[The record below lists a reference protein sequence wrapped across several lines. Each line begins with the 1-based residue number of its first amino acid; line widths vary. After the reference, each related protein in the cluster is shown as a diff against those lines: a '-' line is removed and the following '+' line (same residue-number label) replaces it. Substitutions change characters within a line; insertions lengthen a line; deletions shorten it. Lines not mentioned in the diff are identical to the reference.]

1 MDKVAR
7 CIESLRRDATPS
19 KKEAVVSSKERAA
32 MFHYIADALTTPLLK
47 KQTDYGKT
55 LSSALSMLFSYFDDT
70 NADVRILTEETIN
83 VIIRSSLNDTN
94 IYRIQTDLCKE
105 LKRNGS
111 PRSVR
116 AALTKFAAIVETI
129 KPNKRRQFAMTFLP
143 VLMALV
149 KRPEEMIHECIGSC
163 SNRLFKT
170 LGRYFSDDELGS
182 LVRCVL
188 PNLQFP
194 SATARRSAA
203 VLIAEL
209 CAHCRK
215 RSDVTSFW
223 LVYIIKE
230 LVMLSG
236 KESSTH
242 VLGDL
247 LLLQHL
253 FPIFADTNGESAIDG
268 RIMPAERFDQISDDS
283 WLKLFEATLYYVCSA
298 NSVIASAALETLI
311 RIFRNLPTRV
321 LCLWTRRGALK
332 FSSFFQ
338 SSNPAADSESTHLD
352 QVSVGSLESSPQE
365 HFELS
370 LDEES
375 QFNPRP
381 LSISFKG
388 EAMSPNAG
396 ESGYSESGTALEDM
410 ISNEGASVPL
420 PLHSDELLDSVSGD
434 SDECSLSAQH
444 ISITRRRSETLPSLS
459 LEPHFD
465 FDSSNFPG
473 QCWLTDKAE
482 EWVQTEFERCLSGES
497 LLQFCA
503 RLLSRRF
510 LLAGKE
516 GELVADDQARASHK
530 VLALGALEEIFS
542 MEPSLF
548 VSHLIDGEAQKL
560 SNLSLFCSHNDP
572 QVRGSA
578 CLMIGALLE
587 SSFRSREVDV
597 LGNSLLDLLFQVLG
611 SMTENESNVTIH
623 CALKAFRRAMPL
635 FMAVQPLKLLDRL
648 AALANL
654 ADNAYWLVK
663 VRLAECYADIDFC
676 EVSMLE
682 KERTLTNS
690 TWQSVSSEKLQK
702 VVTNC
707 LLKKLLM
714 DESERVRHAGSLA
727 VVNMVRRGHF
737 IGDEVLLKLMRQYA
751 HCSQRS
757 RTTWLL
763 GNFPKIHS
771 LSTVF
776 SQSHEVVGDLLAND
790 VEFNLSMIVGTI
802 LELLKCSP
810 LKDGFPTGIMYALN
824 MLAENFPPV
833 RYPRPWLVVKTENQ
847 IVACSVI
854 QHILKMLEVDGLR
867 SEALFNWQI
876 SLTFIGR
883 LLAGCIEANM
893 NNGCSADDH
902 DNGILSCPELSAV
915 VYDLI
920 ACCSQVMYI
929 YWHVSNRI
937 PVSPVSSPTMKAQ
950 SASPMLFSPFRK
962 SLRYASIFRKQTKG
976 DHAHADKLRFDF
988 PRKPPMRRLYEILKG
1003 QGATYRVSIDDD
1015 STDRFVGLLR
1025 SVTECYSVVLEACS
1039 IGYLLPSLE
1048 ECIFL
1053 CRELL
1058 RLLPTEIVGLLSQML
1073 KVLFGTNLSFLRK
1086 QQQNAVAYCT
1096 KPVKMV
1102 TFTPMTKMEAFV
1114 AAYRS
1119 WLVQKMICS
1128 VARHDFGEDSLTNHI
1143 GWLGTDYHQYINLLF
1158 QDSSTKAFLAEV
1170 IQLFEPVLVEALHL
1184 YNVTCSCD
1192 CQAAVVNLISHLIL
1206 IRVNYSV
1213 LDPDNRILD
1222 LLCQQLSS
1230 HVESNGGLNCTLVC
1244 KLFEL
1249 FLLLS
1254 HERSRSSPIIE
1265 IPKILR
1271 MVEEMGVCKGT
1282 SNLDSVAMHVV
1293 VIDLFVLRNGC
1304 DPVAFNELAIQQE
1317 VVISALMKTLQYPET
1332 WDTIS
1337 VILLEL
1343 RRTDETRWRKVSR
1356 DIFDRLLPL
1365 LDGLLDVRTQLSVT
1379 VLFQLLD
1386 LLCPRAFCPI
1396 DDVVNTLCIF
1406 ASKPLTGEYSSSV
1419 LLSVVCLARILLLHC
1434 PEDVV
1439 LDRASNTPSF
1449 RSLQIGMSDDKTYK
1463 TEHGLARLLLHFASA
1478 FCRNLI
1484 DRKLETKNL
1493 NSNLEESLT
1502 NDYLELLVWVTQ
1514 SGNHPKILGQLSNE
1528 MSSQPLV
1535 DISSKIASVCAPVAF
1550 NILYLTIVLTNDLR
1564 LLCDML
1570 KQLAYKTIFVK
1581 LLIMLR
1587 RDLLVEAIQ
1596 SGQQELLQSLL
1607 AVVDLVDIS
1616 DEPSVQF
1623 LLQEMGRH
1631 PVTSTLCLQLIEKEI
1646 DARNNNISKQLQLLR
1661 MLQHMPATCSMR
1673 ALRQEI
1679 SLCASRQYLVRLLA
1693 EQAVNRRMDA
1703 LQSLPVQE
1711 LKCSDGFDGLANLC
1725 DDVEARIRC
1734 FNYSSAAL
1742 KSVRKMIARSE
1753 AELELLFDSRLTT
1766 SGKNTSFNKLAIL
1779 QLLREG
1785 ISTRFIDAHFF
1796 AKCIQ
1801 PLSAIELNEI
1811 LCDELISGTV
1821 LASCLRLAYKSNLSN
1836 QQCGPTPCALY
1847 ASSKEAL
1854 IVTLRRLLSDSPRS
1868 FSVKF
1873 YPEGFKI
1880 ELDCDLALCDRL
1892 CSLHDAVQEMIRC
1905 SDAAD
1910 DVLSDRE
1917 AQLLWN
1923 FVEMSMLANL
1933 RHLSELN
1940 ASYIQDSLISLLAIA
1955 HKAETRKIL
1964 VSQSQASVYRL
1975 IGCIF
1980 WLAAS
1985 GLRCFQLLQLKPAKV
2000 PFPINDS
2007 EANACLLYCNA
2018 LLHCQRSPLSY
2029 EISYRSLLTQL
2040 TISYFCFLY
2049 SMFTY
2054 SNDLAFCQLPAV
2066 LDMCLA
2072 PSSAFKYGWIPEVK
2086 LVNGISSFSNVS
2098 VRFLRNNDVLKDY
2111 IFRIFFLGWSS
2122 KQQFEEIWMAML
2134 AVLSATPIGHELCN
2148 SDCLDISERVTASS
2162 LAVQCICGIFLSSVD
2177 FSHEESIV
2185 QLEHDLPAWE
2195 TSCRS
2200 FEALFDLDIE
2210 ANNSIEFGSELSR
2223 HLQTYLG
2230 RSKACLHFGPL
2241 ATRSPGIG
2249 GKILSERQLISTMD
2263 GSSSVRLS
2271 MDVQSCLHFLVD
2283 LVNHWFKQGPDEIP
2297 LPLLTC
2303 TVDALVYLLDLLKHD
2318 YLDWVCETLESVN
2331 QSRSSEDEVM
2341 AQTVQFGLLKCL
2353 SFKSAASGDD
2363 GQKDITNAID
2373 SCIKLGTTDA
2383 YKAAHLVIGQLD
2395 LLPHWNPN
2403 CLRHLFP
2410 TLSDLVL
2417 QCANT
2422 FVAPADVEVDDLD
2435 VQICAC
2441 TLGSLLV
2448 CIPVDSVHHVNFL
2461 QGFLQL
2467 LLKSLLLPLPR
2478 PLLTEVFLGLRT
2490 IVHLSECEASYRQQ
2504 LLATTAQW
2512 YAKAHSSEASGT
2524 GESQFNVMV
2533 MERFDMVL
2541 RQISR
2546 VRTSEANV
2554 LAFGCSWFLEE
2565 HIRPSDVINK
2575 LVHEVL
2581 NADPLHEPIFVGLL
2595 CQVLS
2600 KMSISTD
2607 PSTLDWVLL
2616 AVPLLLRKQP
2626 IARALSC
2633 LTCVFLSVTRDPWMT
2648 SLYILHIIYVTREV
2662 ALGRYGRAST
2672 FDQDLFVFTARQFYA
2687 QLSEEAA
2694 AESFRRVLEEVAT
2707 QCPDKTVSLA
2717 IASCFHV
2724 R

>member
-170 LGRYFSDDELGS
+170 LGRYFSDDELG
-182 LVRCVL
+182 
-188 PNLQFP
+188 
-194 SATARRSAA
+194 
-203 VLIAEL
+203 
-209 CAHCRK
+209 
-215 RSDVTSFW
+215 
-223 LVYIIKE
+223 
-230 LVMLSG
+230 
-236 KESSTH
+236 
-242 VLGDL
+242 
-247 LLLQHL
+247 
-253 FPIFADTNGESAIDG
+253 
-268 RIMPAERFDQISDDS
+268 
-283 WLKLFEATLYYVCSA
+283 LFEATLYYVCSA

-854 QHILKMLEVDGLR
+854 QHILKMLEVDGLQ

-1230 HVESNGGLNCTLVC
+1230 HVESNGGL
-1244 KLFEL
+1244 
-1249 FLLLS
+1249 
-1254 HERSRSSPIIE
+1254 RY
-1265 IPKILR
+1265 
-1271 MVEEMGVCKGT
+1271 
-1282 SNLDSVAMHVV
+1282 SVAMHVV

-1570 KQLAYKTIFVK
+1570 KQTIFVK

-1892 CSLHDAVQEMIRC
+1892 CSLHGAVQEMIRC

-2040 TISYFCFLY
+2040 TI
-2049 SMFTY
+2049 T
-2054 SNDLAFCQLPAV
+2054 FCQLPAV

-2185 QLEHDLPAWE
+2185 QLEHDLPAYYVWE

-2504 LLATTAQW
+2504 LLATTAQCFEKPPSSCHMFAAFKLMLSAL
-2512 YAKAHSSEASGT
+2512 YSAKAHSSEASGT

-2648 SLYILHIIYVTREV
+2648 SLREV

>member
-1 MDKVAR
+1 
-7 CIESLRRDATPS
+7 
-19 KKEAVVSSKERAA
+19 
-32 MFHYIADALTTPLLK
+32 
-47 KQTDYGKT
+47 
-55 LSSALSMLFSYFDDT
+55 MLFSYFDDT

-83 VIIRSSLNDTN
+83 MIIRSSLNDTN
-94 IYRIQTDLCKE
+94 IHRIQTDLCKE

-143 VLMALV
+143 ILMALV
-149 KRPEEMIHECIGSC
+149 KRPEEMIHECIGRC

-170 LGRYFSDDELGS
+170 LSLYFSDDELGS
-182 LVRCVL
+182 LIRCVL

-209 CAHCRK
+209 CAHSRK

-253 FPIFADTNGESAIDG
+253 FPIFADTDGENAIDG
-268 RIMPAERFDQISDDS
+268 RTVAAARFDQISDDS
-283 WLKLFEATLYYVCSA
+283 WLKLFEAILYYICST
-298 NSVIASAALETLI
+298 NSVIASAALETLV
-311 RIFRNLPTRV
+311 RIFRNLPARV

-338 SSNPAADSESTHLD
+338 SSNPTADTESTPLD

-365 HFELS
+365 HFEIS

-388 EAMSPNAG
+388 EQTESPNAA

-410 ISNEGASVPL
+410 ISNDGATVAF

-434 SDECSLSAQH
+434 SDECSFSTQSANAN
-444 ISITRRRSETLPSLS
+444 RRRSETLPSLS
-459 LEPHFD
+459 LETNFE
-465 FDSSNFPG
+465 FESSNFAG
-473 QCWLTDKAE
+473 QCWLPNKAE
-482 EWVQTEFERCLSGES
+482 EWIQMEFERCLSGES

-503 RLLSRRF
+503 RLLSRLF
-510 LLAGKE
+510 LLAGRE
-516 GELVADDQARASHK
+516 GELVPDDQARASHK
-530 VLALGALEEIFS
+530 VLALGVFEEIFS
-542 MEPSLF
+542 LEPSLF
-548 VSHLIDGEAQKL
+548 VAPLIDGEAQKL
-560 SNLSLFCSHNDP
+560 SDLSLFCSHNDP

-578 CLMIGALLE
+578 SLMIGAMLQ
-587 SSFRSREVDV
+587 SSFRRREVDV
-597 LGNSLLDLLFQVLG
+597 LGSSLLDLLFHILS

-623 CALKAFRRAMPL
+623 CALKAFKRAIPL

-648 AALANL
+648 ARMANL

-682 KERTLTNS
+682 KERTASISFPFSIFAVASAGKSMLANS
-690 TWQSVSSEKLQK
+690 TWQSISSEKLQQ
-702 VVTNC
+702 VVMNC
-707 LLKKLLM
+707 LLKKLLV
-714 DESERVRHAGSLA
+714 DDSERVRHAGGLA

-737 IGDEVLLKLMRQYA
+737 VGDEMLLKLTRQYA
-751 HCSQRS
+751 LCSQRS
-757 RTTWLL
+757 RTTWLR

-771 LSTVF
+771 LSAMF
-776 SQSHEVVGDLLAND
+776 SQSHEMVDDLLAND
-790 VEFNLSMIVGTI
+790 VEFNLSTIVGAI
-802 LELLKCSP
+802 VELLKCSP
-810 LKDGFPTGIMYALN
+810 LKDGFPIGIIYTLN

-833 RYPRPWLVVKTENQ
+833 RYARPWLVVKTEDQ
-847 IVACSVI
+847 IVACSII
-854 QHILKMLEVDGLR
+854 QHLLKILEVDGLQ

-876 SLTFIGR
+876 TLTFIGR

-893 NNGCSADDH
+893 NNSGSSTDDR
-902 DNGILSCPELSAV
+902 DGGILSCAELSAV
-915 VYDLI
+915 ANDLI

-937 PVSPVSSPTMKAQ
+937 PVSPVSSPTMKGQ

-962 SLRYASIFRKQTKG
+962 SFRYASIFRKQTKV
-976 DHAHADKLRFDF
+976 DHADKARFDF
-988 PRKPPMRRLYEILKG
+988 PRKAPIRRLYEILKG

-1015 STDRFVGLLR
+1015 STDRFIGLLR
-1025 SVTECYSVVLEACS
+1025 SVTECFSVVLEACS
-1039 IGYLLPSLE
+1039 IDYLLPYLE

-1058 RLLPTEIVGLLSQML
+1058 RLLPTEIVGLLTQML

-1086 QQQNAVAYCT
+1086 QQFNAVAYCP
-1096 KPVKMV
+1096 KPVKVV
-1102 TFTPMTKMEAFV
+1102 TFTPIAKVEAFV

-1128 VARHDFGEDSLTNHI
+1128 VARHDFGEDSLTNHV
-1143 GWLGTDYHQYINLLF
+1143 GWLASEYHQYINLLF
-1158 QDSSTKAFLAEV
+1158 QDGSTKAFLAEV
-1170 IQLFEPVLVEALHL
+1170 IHLFEPVLVEALHL

-1192 CQAAVVNLISHLIL
+1192 YQAAVVNLISHLIL

-1213 LDPDNRILD
+1213 LDPDSRILD
-1222 LLCQQLSS
+1222 LFCQQLSS
-1230 HVESNGGLNCTLVC
+1230 HVESNGG
-1244 KLFEL
+1244 
-1249 FLLLS
+1249 
-1254 HERSRSSPIIE
+1254 
-1265 IPKILR
+1265 
-1271 MVEEMGVCKGT
+1271 
-1282 SNLDSVAMHVV
+1282 VAMHIV
-1293 VIDLFVLRNGC
+1293 VIDLFVLRNDC

-1332 WDTIS
+1332 WDTVNI
-1337 VILLEL
+1337 ILLEL
-1343 RRTDETRWRKVSR
+1343 RRRDESRWRKVSR

-1365 LDGLLDVRTQLSVT
+1365 LDGLLYVRAQLSVT
-1379 VLFQLLD
+1379 VLFQLID

-1396 DDVVNTLCIF
+1396 DDVINTLCMF
-1406 ASKPLTGEYSSSV
+1406 ASKPLTVGYSSGV

-1449 RSLQIGMSDDKTYK
+1449 RSLQIGSTPDEKSYK
-1463 TEHGLARLLLHFASA
+1463 TEHGLAKLLLHFAST
-1478 FCRNLI
+1478 FCLNLI
-1484 DRKLETKNL
+1484 DRKVETKKL

-1514 SGNHPKILGQLSNE
+1514 SGNHPKILEQLSVE
-1528 MSSQPLV
+1528 MLCQPLV
-1535 DISSKIASVCAPVAF
+1535 DISSKIASTCAPVSF
-1550 NILYLTIVLTNDLR
+1550 NTLYLTIVLTNDLS

-1570 KQLAYKTIFVK
+1570 KRLEYKQVSWTIFAK
-1581 LLIMLR
+1581 LLITLR
-1587 RDLLVEAIQ
+1587 RDMLVEAIQ
-1596 SGQQELLQSLL
+1596 NGQQELLQCFL
-1607 AVVDLVDIS
+1607 AAVDLLDIS
-1616 DEPSVQF
+1616 DEPSVEF
-1623 LLQEMGRH
+1623 ILQEMSRY
-1631 PVTSTLCLQLIEKEI
+1631 PATSALCLQLIEKEI

-1661 MLQHMPATCSMR
+1661 ILRGIPATFSVR
-1673 ALRQEI
+1673 ALRLEI
-1679 SLCASRQYLVRLLA
+1679 SLCASRHYLVRLLA
-1693 EQAVNRRMDA
+1693 EQAVSDRMNG
-1703 LQSLPVQE
+1703 LQCLSAQE
-1711 LKCSDGFDGLANLC
+1711 LKGSDGFHGLANLC
-1725 DDVEARIRC
+1725 DDVETSIRC

-1742 KSVRKMIARSE
+1742 KCVRKMIARSE
-1753 AELELLFDSRLTT
+1753 SELELLFDSHL
-1766 SGKNTSFNKLAIL
+1766 SASSKNTSFNKLAIL

-1785 ISTRFIDAHFF
+1785 ISARFIDAHFF

-1811 LCDELISGTV
+1811 LCDELVSGTV
-1821 LASCLRLAYKSNLSN
+1821 LVSCLKLAYKSNLSN
-1836 QQCGPTPCALY
+1836 QESGPSSYALY

-1868 FSVKF
+1868 FSVYF
-1873 YPEGFKI
+1873 YADNFKI

-1892 CSLHDAVQEMIRC
+1892 CSLHAAVQEMIRC
-1905 SDAAD
+1905 SNAAE

-1923 FVEMSMLANL
+1923 FVEMSILANL
-1933 RHLSELN
+1933 RHLSKLN
-1940 ASYIQDSLISLLAIA
+1940 ASYIRDSLISLLVIA

-1964 VSQSQASVYRL
+1964 LSQPQASIYRL

-1980 WLAAS
+1980 WLTVS
-1985 GLRCFQLLQLKPAKV
+1985 
-2000 PFPINDS
+2000 
-2007 EANACLLYCNA
+2007 
-2018 LLHCQRSPLSY
+2018 
-2029 EISYRSLLTQL
+2029 
-2040 TISYFCFLY
+2040 
-2049 SMFTY
+2049 
-2054 SNDLAFCQLPAV
+2054 AFCQLPAV

-2072 PSSAFKYGWIPEVK
+2072 PFSAFKYGWIPELK

-2111 IFRIFFLGWSS
+2111 VFRVFFLGWSS

-2148 SDCLDISERVTASS
+2148 GDCLDISERVTASS

-2177 FSHEESIV
+2177 FSYEKSVV
-2185 QLEHDLPAWE
+2185 QLAEHDSPDWE

-2200 FEALFDLDIE
+2200 FEALFDLEIE
-2210 ANNSIEFGSELSR
+2210 ANNSIEFCSELSR
-2223 HLQTYLG
+2223 HLQSYLG
-2230 RSKACLHFGPL
+2230 RAKVLFVACLHFGPPS
-2241 ATRSPGIG
+2241 ATRPPMEG
-2249 GKILSERQLISTMD
+2249 GKIFSESRLVSSVD
-2263 GSSSVRLS
+2263 GSSAARLS
-2271 MDVQSCLHFLVD
+2271 MDMQSCLHFLVD

-2303 TVDALVYLLDLLKHD
+2303 TVDAVVYLLDLLKHD
-2318 YLDWVCETLESVN
+2318 YLDWVCEILESVS
-2331 QSRSSEDEVM
+2331 QSRSNEDELM

-2353 SFKSAASGDD
+2353 SFKSTVRERALGD

-2373 SCIKLGTTDA
+2373 SCIKSGITDA
-2383 YKAAHLVIGQLD
+2383 HKAAHLLVCQLD

-2417 QCANT
+2417 QCVCT
-2422 FVAPADVEVDDLD
+2422 FGAPRDVELRVSLSLSVSSLLFFVRVDDVD

-2441 TLGSLLV
+2441 ALGSLLV
-2448 CIPVDSVHHVNFL
+2448 RVPVDSIHHVNFV

-2467 LLKSLLLPLPR
+2467 LLKALLAPLPR
-2478 PLLTEVFLGLRT
+2478 PLLAEVFLGVRA
-2490 IVHLSECEASYRQQ
+2490 IIHLSECEASYRQQ
-2504 LLATTAQW
+2504 VLAATAQCFEKPPSSCHMFSAFKLMLSAL
-2512 YAKAHSSEASGT
+2512 YSAKAHSDVAST
-2524 GESQFNVMV
+2524 SGESQFNVMV
-2533 MERFDMVL
+2533 MERFDMIL

-2546 VRTSEANV
+2546 IRTSEANA

-2565 HIRPSDVINK
+2565 HIQPSDVINK

-2581 NADPLHEPIFVGLL
+2581 NADPLREPIFVGLL

-2600 KMSISTD
+2600 KMSVSTD

-2648 SLYILHIIYVTREV
+2648 SLREV
-2662 ALGRYGRAST
+2662 ALGRYGRAAT

-2694 AESFRRVLEEVAT
+2694 AESFRRVLEEVISRVLMS
-2707 QCPDKTVSLA
+2707 KRLVSYLA
-2717 IASCFHV
+2717 MW
-2724 R
+2724 